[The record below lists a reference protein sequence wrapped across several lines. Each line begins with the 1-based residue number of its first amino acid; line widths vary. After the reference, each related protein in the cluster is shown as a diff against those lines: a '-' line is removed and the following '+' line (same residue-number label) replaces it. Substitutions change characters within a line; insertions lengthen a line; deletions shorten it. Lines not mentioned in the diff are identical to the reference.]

1 MMSALYLQHVGDT
14 SDSKSAVEE
23 AVNSVGWVPQLAGY
37 PAVSE
42 SPFVRIVLDGLQ
54 HKLAKAQG
62 AQGACDHR

>member
-1 MMSALYLQHVGDT
+1 M
-14 SDSKSAVEE
+14 EE

-54 HKLAKAQG
+54 HKLVKAQG